1 MRCNIIIMMYRP
13 RSISS
18 PLCYCYHITENILP
32 FTTLRYLLPWTWNV
46 MQCSLLM
53 ISDQFRRP
61 SGWQE
66 ESCLFPTPRCWWMDV
81 VIVQWYLDSSH
92 TETTNATCC
101 IPHTHR
107 LPMIDNKCY
116 REWRCFLWS
125 VPALVVFLIP
135 TRTSEQRTRNL
146 SSLRAQWKPMLF
158 NLSSFCLV
166 ILPFFLSFRWV
177 VTHLPRATKQERERQ
192 CVCVCVWRIDDD
204 DIEWA
209 SESVCILTTW

>member
-32 FTTLRYLLPWTWNV
+32 FTTLRYLLPWTWDV

-116 REWRCFLWS
+116 REWDDVSNEMFLRRRSYSWFRRELPNNELEICHRSEPNGSQCYSIYLHFVWLS
-125 VPALVVFLIP
+125 VP
-135 TRTSEQRTRNL
+135 
-146 SSLRAQWKPMLF
+146 
-158 NLSSFCLV
+158 SFCRFAEL
-166 ILPFFLSFRWV
+166 
-177 VTHLPRATKQERERQ
+177 
-192 CVCVCVWRIDDD
+192 
-204 DIEWA
+204 
-209 SESVCILTTW
+209 